1 MLTEL
6 PPAFL
11 LTASFALGACVGSFL
26 NVVVYR
32 LPHGE
37 SIIHPR
43 SRCPACQDT
52 IPAWANVPILSW
64 LYLRG
69 RCRSCKSPI
78 SIRYPLVEIATAT
91 LFALLMLRWLEV
103 GPGPR
108 LLVDWL
114 LASSLVGSSPTRLPT
129 PGFPSELLW
138 PGSLPVPAWSTHCS
152 AW

>member
-52 IPAWANVPILSW
+52 IPAWANVPILSYVA
-64 LYLRG
+64 LAG
-69 RCRSCKSPI
+69 RCRGCGGRI
-78 SIRYPLVEIATAT
+78 S
-91 LFALLMLRWLEV
+91 LR
-103 GPGPR
+103 
-108 LLVDWL
+108 
-114 LASSLVGSSPTRLPT
+114 
-129 PGFPSELLW
+129 
-138 PGSLPVPAWSTHCS
+138 
-152 AW
+152 